1 MNKTRNLENPLDNL
15 YDKKINK
22 GTDSLKGN
30 MGQ

>member
-1 MNKTRNLENPLDNL
+1 MNKTRNLENLLENL

-22 GTDSLKGN
+22 GTYSLKGN